1 MANIKWALDP
11 NHSEVGF
18 KIKHLMISTV
28 NGRFKKFNVV
38 AETEGEDFTGV
49 KNLEFSADIDSI
61 DTNNEQRDGHLKSAD
76 FFDAEKFPQ
85 LKFVGKKYDIE
96 GNEGKISGDLTIHG
110 VTKPV
115 NLYVEVGGVTQDPY
129 GNTKAGFTVDGKLNR
144 KEFDLSW
151 GVVTDAGSILLADEV
166 KIFAEIQLAK
176 QVEALVGEAV
186 AG

>member
-11 NHSEVGF
+11 NHSEVSF

-28 NGRFKKFNVV
+28 SGRFKTFNLV
-38 AETEGEDFTGV
+38 AETEGADFTGV
-49 KNLEFSADIDSI
+49 KKLEFSADIDSI

-76 FFDAEKFPQ
+76 FFDAAKYPQ
-85 LKFVGKKYDIE
+85 LTFVGKNYEVE
-96 GNEGKISGDLTIHG
+96 GGEGKISGDLTMHG
-110 VTKPV
+110 VTKP
-115 NLYVEVGGVTQDPY
+115 LTLDVEVGGVTQDPY
-129 GNTKAGFTVDGKLNR
+129 GNTKAGFTVTGKLNR

-151 GVVTDAGSILLADEV
+151 GVVTEAGSVLLADEV

-176 QVEALVGEAV
+176 QVEAVAAAAV